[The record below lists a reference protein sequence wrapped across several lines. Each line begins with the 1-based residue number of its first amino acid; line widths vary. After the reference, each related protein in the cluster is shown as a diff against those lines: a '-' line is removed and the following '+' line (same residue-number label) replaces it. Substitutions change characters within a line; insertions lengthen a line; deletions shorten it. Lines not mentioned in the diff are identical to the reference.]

1 MEQINKHSSEEPQ
14 EEIVLNKPAVTTI
27 SSNPLQTTQ
36 AEDIDHE
43 LWEQET
49 VDLDSVPISEILR
62 FLADKTLALE
72 ARASFESNELR
83 SSSLQVQYW
92 KKFSN
97 TQYKGKRKLKAEM
110 NLLAADL
117 MFHKEMVTSLQDCID
132 QEVKTKAQYKE
143 KLKEMFIKQSRSEQ
157 RISELESELRIWR
170 KDTIITIP
178 E

>member
-1 MEQINKHSSEEPQ
+1 MEQINKHFSEEPQ
-14 EEIVLNKPAVTTI
+14 EEVVLNEPAMATA
-27 SSNPLQTTQ
+27 SPDPFQTTQ
-36 AEDIDHE
+36 AQDINHE
-43 LWEQET
+43 SWDQET
-49 VDLDSVPISEILR
+49 VDLDSVPISDILR
-62 FLADKTLALE
+62 VLADKTLALE

-132 QEVKTKAQYKE
+132 QEVKAKAQYKE

>member
-1 MEQINKHSSEEPQ
+1 MDRTNKHSSEEPQ
-14 EEIVLNKPAVTTI
+14 EEVVLKEPDMATA
-27 SSNPLQTTQ
+27 SSDPLQTVQVADT
-36 AEDIDHE
+36 EHE
-43 LWEQET
+43 LWEQES
-49 VDLDSVPISEILR
+49 VDLDSVPISDILR

-143 KLKEMFIKQSRSEQ
+143 KLKEMFIKQSRSEK